1 LDSFDGMNIL
11 VTGADGFVA
20 SHLCEYLVNKNA
32 KVTALI
38 KRNSGGTFKNIN
50 GIKDKVSIKWGDT
63 QDLSLM
69 MEATKEQDIVYHLA
83 AQSHVGHSI
92 YNPYETV
99 VNDVMSTL
107 NILEAGRKNDIK
119 KIIHAGSSEIYGDP
133 KYVPIDEKH
142 PLQPRSPYAAAK
154 AAAENL
160 LESYYHTYGLPVVES
175 RFFNIYGPNQ
185 GLDQA
190 IPKFILQCL
199 NERKITIYGDG
210 MQTRDYT
217 FVEDAV
223 HAYGLLGMKKGLE
236 GKVINFG
243 AGKEITIKEL
253 AELIIKLTK
262 SKSKLDFSKKLRTGE
277 TPRLL
282 CDPKFAK
289 NELGWSA
296 KTDIVTGLEKTVEYF
311 RGKEHLVSNLPYML

>member
-1 LDSFDGMNIL
+1 MNSFDGMSVL

-20 SHLCEYLVNKNA
+20 SHLCEYLVNRNA

-38 KRNSGGTFKNIN
+38 RRNSGGIFKNIN
-50 GIKDKVSIKWGDT
+50 EIKDKILVKWGDT
-63 QDLSLM
+63 QDLSIV
-69 MEATKEQDIVYHLA
+69 MEASKKHDIIYHLA

-99 VNDVMSTL
+99 VNDVISTL
-107 NILEAGRKNDIK
+107 NILEAGRKNDVK

-154 AAAENL
+154 GAAENL

-175 RFFNIYGPNQ
+175 RFFNIYGPRQ

-199 NERKITIYGDG
+199 NNEKITIYGDG
-210 MQTRDYT
+210 TQTRDYT
-217 FVEDAV
+217 FVDDAV

-243 AGKEITIKEL
+243 TGKEITIKDL
-253 AELIIKLTK
+253 AQLIIKLTK
-262 SKSKLDFSKKLRTGE
+262 SKSKLHFSKKLRTGE
-277 TPRLL
+277 TPRLM
-282 CDPKFAK
+282 CEPKFAK
-289 NELGWSA
+289 SVLGWST
-296 KTDIVTGLEKTVEYF
+296 KTDITLGLKKTIEYF
-311 RGKEHLVSNLPYML
+311 KGKEHLVTNLPYML

>member
-1 LDSFDGMNIL
+1 LKDFSDVNII
-11 VTGADGFVA
+11 VTGADGFIA
-20 SHLCEYLVNKNA
+20 SHLCEFLHSKKAN
-32 KVTALI
+32 VTALLR
-38 KRNSGGTFKNIN
+38 RNSGGIFKNLN
-50 GIKDKVSIKWGDT
+50 EIKDKINIKWGDT
-63 QDLSLM
+63 QDLSLLS
-69 MEATKEQDIVYHLA
+69 EITKNTDIIYHLA
-83 AQSHVGHSI
+83 AQSHVGYSL

-99 VNDVMSTL
+99 VNDVISTL
-107 NILEAGRKNDIK
+107 NILEVGRKNDVK
-119 KIIHAGSSEIYGDP
+119 RIIHAGSSEIYGNP

-175 RFFNIYGPNQ
+175 RFFNIYGPKQ

-199 NERKITIYGDG
+199 NEKKITIYGDG

-217 FVEDAV
+217 FVDDAV
-223 HAYGLLGMKKGLE
+223 HAYGLLGIKKGLE

-243 AGKEITIKEL
+243 TGKEITIKDL
-253 AELIIKLTK
+253 AQLIIKLTK
-262 SKSKLDFSKKLRTGE
+262 SKSKLHFSKKLRTGE
-277 TPRLL
+277 TPRLM

-289 NELGWSA
+289 DVLDWSA
-296 KTDIVTGLEKTVEYF
+296 KINIVSGLEKTIEYF
-311 RGKEHLVSNLPYML
+311 KGKEHLVSNLPYML